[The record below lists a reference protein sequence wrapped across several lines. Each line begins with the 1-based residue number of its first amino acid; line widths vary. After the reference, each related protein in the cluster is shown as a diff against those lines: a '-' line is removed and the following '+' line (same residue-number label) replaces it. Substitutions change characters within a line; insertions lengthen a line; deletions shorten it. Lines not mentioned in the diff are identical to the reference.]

1 MNLRCRGALLA
12 LLCGC
17 CLLAAGCSRRAR
29 VRGKITK
36 WGQPVTVVKGKGMIA
51 VTFHLLEEEGKPPI
65 NSFPATADPETGTYE
80 VTDSH
85 GKGIPRGKYRIT
97 VQVFEEYGEAAA
109 ASSAAGATAGAIVR
123 DVQGGRQ
130 ELNIDLNDLK

>member
-1 MNLRCRGALLA
+1 MNLRYRGAFLA
-12 LLCGC
+12 LLCGLG
-17 CLLAAGCSRRAR
+17 LLAAGCSRRAR

-36 WGQPVTVVKGKGMIA
+36 GGQPVKVVKGKGMIA
-51 VTFHLLEEEGKPPI
+51 VTFHLIEEEGKPPK

-80 VTDSH
+80 VTGSQ

-109 ASSAAGATAGAIVR
+109 AAVGAATGAIVR
-123 DVQGGRQ
+123 ELRGGRQ
-130 ELNIDLNDLK
+130 ELNIDLDDLK